1 MKLRIQ
7 GNSIRLRVSRSEL
20 AAFAETGR
28 LEETV
33 YFGPQVEMSLTYAL
47 VRDES
52 LGCVSVSSA
61 GNEVSVLVPAASSSS
76 WSSTEQV
83 GISGEVDLGM
93 LGTLSVLVEKDFAC
107 LDRGDEENADT
118 FPNPLAAHVC

>member
-20 AAFAETGR
+20 AAFVETGR

-33 YFGPQVEMSLTYAL
+33 YFGPQVETSLTYAL
-47 VRDES
+47 VRDAS
-52 LGCVSVSSA
+52 LKSVAVSSR
-61 GNEVSVLVPAASSSS
+61 GNEIAVAVPAAAAEA
-76 WSSTEQV
+76 WSSTNQV
-83 GISGEVDLGM
+83 GISGEIDLGI

-107 LDRGDEENADT
+107 LDRPDKENKDT